1 MLRRILIIFMDKM
14 ISILR
19 FRNLGFVFSV
29 LVSHDPA
36 QPPNRFSLR
45 YPSSSFF
52 PKQPSE
58 I

>member
-19 FRNLGFVFSV
+19 LRNLGFVFLV
-29 LVSHDPA
+29 LLSHDPA
-36 QPPNRFSLR
+36 QPPNHFPRR
-45 YPSSSFF
+45 YSSYSFF
-52 PKQPSE
+52 PKQQSE